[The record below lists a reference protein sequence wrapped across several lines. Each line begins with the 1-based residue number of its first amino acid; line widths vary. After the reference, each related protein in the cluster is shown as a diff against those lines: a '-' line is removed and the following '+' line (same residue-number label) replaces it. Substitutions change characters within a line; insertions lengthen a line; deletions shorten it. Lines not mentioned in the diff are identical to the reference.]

1 MKRSLEEV
9 GIDISSHKF
18 DIDIIM
24 TGKPKSLRDKL
35 GVVLNAIISMEKE
48 TGTVKKSELLEKLET
63 EYDIVRGE
71 AERLIGQLV
80 KEGTIYS
87 PKEGHLKKT

>member
-1 MKRSLEEV
+1 
-9 GIDISSHKF
+9 
-18 DIDIIM
+18 
-24 TGKPKSLRDKL
+24 
-35 GVVLNAIISMEKE
+35 MEKE
-48 TGTVKKSELLEKLET
+48 TGTVNKSELLEKLEA

-87 PKEGHLKKT
+87 PKEGYLKKT